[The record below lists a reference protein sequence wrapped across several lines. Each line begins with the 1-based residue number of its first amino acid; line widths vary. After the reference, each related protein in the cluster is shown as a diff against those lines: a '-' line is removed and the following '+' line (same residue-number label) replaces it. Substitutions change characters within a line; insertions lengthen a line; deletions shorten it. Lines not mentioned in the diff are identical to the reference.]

1 MISRIRDEHYR
12 RDIVQPLRA
21 QPNDLLAPFDS
32 AEPMPAIQQRLAAEL
47 ALLDDSVK
55 AIRNPQRYPV
65 EFAQNNE

>member
-1 MISRIRDEHYR
+1 
-12 RDIVQPLRA
+12 
-21 QPNDLLAPFDS
+21 
-32 AEPMPAIQQRLAAEL
+32 MPAIQQRLAAEL